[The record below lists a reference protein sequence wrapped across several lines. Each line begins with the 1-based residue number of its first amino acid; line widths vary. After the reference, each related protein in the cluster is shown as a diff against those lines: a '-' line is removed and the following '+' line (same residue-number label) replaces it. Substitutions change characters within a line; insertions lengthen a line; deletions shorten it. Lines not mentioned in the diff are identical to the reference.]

1 MLGKIIQSSYTLWM
15 AGSFSVQRQKKDL
28 GVFVHKDLKFEQ
40 HINETVKKANKT
52 GGIITHCI
60 QYKHKQ
66 IMVPCFRSL
75 VRPIL
80 AYGIAVWALCLIEKI
95 TRIENVQRRFTK
107 RITGMNNLSMN
118 KD

>member
-1 MLGKIIQSSYTLWM
+1 
-15 AGSFSVQRQKKDL
+15 
-28 GVFVHKDLKFEQ
+28 
-40 HINETVKKANKT
+40 
-52 GGIITHCI
+52 
-60 QYKHKQ
+60 
-66 IMVPCFRSL
+66 MVPCFRSL